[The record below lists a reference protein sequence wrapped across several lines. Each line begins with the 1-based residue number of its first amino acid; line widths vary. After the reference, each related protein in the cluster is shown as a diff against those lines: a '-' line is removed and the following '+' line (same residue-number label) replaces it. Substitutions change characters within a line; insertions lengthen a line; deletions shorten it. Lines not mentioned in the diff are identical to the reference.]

1 MPFYSLRAAPPSPST
16 SRHVCVLNKER
27 IGLVLGPLLFV
38 VFGFAVRAADMPAD
52 AAHALGAICWIAV
65 WWVTEAVPIPITSL
79 LPLVLFPL
87 LGLVTIKEMSSAY
100 ADELIFLFLGGFIL
114 ALSLEKWNL
123 HKRIALSISLAI
135 GTNTRLIVLGFM
147 LATGFLSMWISN
159 TATTLMMIPIGLAL
173 YAQVG
178 GETSG
183 VVGERFGK
191 ALLMG
196 IAYSASIGGMA
207 TIVGTPTNAIFVK
220 AVEDNYGVSI
230 AFDQWFLFGLP
241 ITVVL
246 MFASWWYLVHVAQ
259 PLPAKPLPGSR
270 DELRE
275 QLRALGR
282 LTWEE
287 RWVLGTFSVVAI
299 AWITRSYVLRPL
311 IPQIN
316 DTIIVLAGIVPL
328 FFIPARAKPGRLMDW
343 QTANRLPWG
352 ILLLFGGAFALALAF
367 DQSGLGAWLAGRF
380 ASFGNMPLWLIL
392 LALVAFTNFITEI
405 TQNIATCTLIMP
417 VIVTL
422 APQIGV
428 HPLGLMA
435 GAAVAASCAFML
447 PFATAPNAIVFGS
460 GHLKMIDMIRAGLA
474 LNVIS
479 IALISA
485 LAYWLLPVAWGFD
498 PLAFPAEWV
507 RVVPA

>member
-1 MPFYSLRAAPPSPST
+1 MRS
-16 SRHVCVLNKER
+16 KEQL
-27 IGLVLGPLLFV
+27 GLVIGPALFV
-38 VFGFAVRAADMPAD
+38 IFGLLVRPADMSVS
-52 AAHALGAICWIAV
+52 AAHALGAILWIAV

-87 LGLVTIKEMSSAY
+87 LGLVTIEQMGEAY
-100 ADELIFLFLGGFIL
+100 ADELIFLFMGGFML
-114 ALSLEKWNL
+114 ALALEKWNL
-123 HKRIALSISLAI
+123 HRRIALSIILAV

-147 LATGFLSMWISN
+147 LATAFLSMWISN

-178 GETSG
+178 GETTG
-183 VVGERFGK
+183 PVGERFGK

-196 IAYSASIGGMA
+196 IAYAASIGGMA

-220 AVEDNYGVSI
+220 AVEDNYGQSI

-241 ITVVL
+241 ISIVL
-246 MFASWWYLVHVAQ
+246 LVASWWYLVRVAQ

-270 DELRE
+270 DDLAH
-275 QLRALGR
+275 QLAALGP
-282 LTWEE
+282 LSWEE
-287 RWVLGTFSVVAI
+287 RWVLGTFATVAI
-299 AWITRSYVLRPL
+299 AWISRSYVLKPL
-311 IPQIN
+311 VPEIN

-328 FFIPARAKPGRLMDW
+328 FFIPARARPGKLMDW
-343 QTANRLPWG
+343 ETANRLPWG

-367 DQSGLGAWLAGRF
+367 DQSGLGNWLAGRF
-380 ASFGNMPLWLIL
+380 AAFGNMPFWLIL

-422 APQIGV
+422 APEIGV

-435 GAAVAASCAFML
+435 GTAVAASCAFML
-447 PFATAPNAIVFGS
+447 PFATAPNAIVFGT
-460 GHLKMIDMIRAGLA
+460 GHLRMTDMMRAGFA
-474 LNVIS
+474 LNIIS
-479 IALISA
+479 ILLTSA
-485 LAYWLLPVAWGFD
+485 LAYWLLPVAWGYD
-498 PLAFPAEWV
+498 ATVFPVAWL
-507 RVVPA
+507 PSAAG

>member
-1 MPFYSLRAAPPSPST
+1 MPS
-16 SRHVCVLNKER
+16 KEQ
-27 IGLVLGPLLFV
+27 IGRLLGPILFLI
-38 VFGFAVRAADMPAD
+38 FGFGIRADDMTAS
-52 AAHALGAICWIAV
+52 AAHALGAILWIAV

-87 LGLVTIKEMSSAY
+87 LQLVTIEQMGAAY
-100 ADELIFLFLGGFIL
+100 ADELIFLFMGGFML

-123 HKRIALSISLAI
+123 HRRIALRIILAI

-173 YAQVG
+173 ATQVG
-178 GETSG
+178 GETSDA
-183 VVGERFGK
+183 VGERFGK

-196 IAYSASIGGMA
+196 IAYSASVGGMA

-220 AVEDNYGVSI
+220 AVEDSYGRTI

-241 ITVVL
+241 IACVL
-246 MFASWWYLVHVAQ
+246 MAVSWWYLVRVAQ

-270 DELRE
+270 DKLVE
-275 QLRALGR
+275 QLTAMGPLG
-282 LTWEE
+282 WEE
-287 RWVLGTFSVVAI
+287 RWVLGTFALVAV
-299 AWITRSYVLRPL
+299 AWISRSYVLKPL

-316 DTIIVLAGIVPL
+316 DTIIVIAGIMPL
-328 FFIPARAKPGRLMDW
+328 FLIPARSKPGRLMDW
-343 QTANRLPWG
+343 QTANKLPWG

-367 DQSGLGAWLAGRF
+367 DQSGLGTWLAGRF
-380 ASFGNMPLWLIL
+380 ASLGTMPFWLIL
-392 LALVAFTNFITEI
+392 LVLVGFTNFITEI

-417 VIVTL
+417 VIVSL

-435 GAAVAASCAFML
+435 GTAVAASCAFML
-447 PFATAPNAIVFGS
+447 PFATAPNAIVFGT
-460 GHLKMIDMIRAGLA
+460 GQLKMTDMIRAGFA
-474 LNVIS
+474 LNVLS
-479 IALISA
+479 IFLIGGMV
-485 LAYWLLPVAWGFD
+485 YWFLPVAWGFT
-498 PLAFPAEWV
+498 ATEFPVDWLVTA
-507 RVVPA
+507 PGAP

>member
-1 MPFYSLRAAPPSPST
+1 MVS
-16 SRHVCVLNKER
+16 KER
-27 IGLVLGPLLFV
+27 IGLVLGPLLFLL
-38 VFGFAVRAADMPAD
+38 FGFIVRAADMPAD
-52 AAHALGAICWIAV
+52 AAHALGAILWIAV

-87 LGLVTIKEMSSAY
+87 LGLVTIAEMSSAY
-100 ADELIFLFLGGFIL
+100 ADELIFLFMGGFML
-114 ALSLEKWNL
+114 ALALEKWNL
-123 HKRIALSISLAI
+123 HRRIALSIILGV

-159 TATTLMMIPIGLAL
+159 TATTLMMLPIGLAL
-173 YAQVG
+173 YTQIG

-183 VVGERFGK
+183 EVGTRFGK

-220 AVEDNYGVSI
+220 ALEDNYGVRL
-230 AFDQWFLFGLP
+230 AFDKWFLFGLP

-246 MFASWWYLVHVAQ
+246 MFASWWYLVRVAQ
-259 PLPAKPLPGSR
+259 PLPAQPLPGSR
-270 DELRE
+270 HELQE

-282 LTWEE
+282 LSWEE
-287 RWVLGTFSVVAI
+287 RWVLGTFTLVAF
-299 AWITRSYVLRPL
+299 AWISRSYVLRPL

-316 DTIIVLAGIVPL
+316 DTIIVLTGIVPL
-328 FFIPARAKPGRLMDW
+328 FFIPARAKAGRIMDW
-343 QTANRLPWG
+343 ETANKLPWG
-352 ILLLFGGAFALALAF
+352 ILLLFGGAFALALGF

-380 ASFGNMPLWLIL
+380 AMFGNMPLWVIL

-460 GHLKMIDMIRAGLA
+460 GHLRMTDMVRAGFA
-474 LNVIS
+474 LNLIS
-479 IALISA
+479 IGLISA
-485 LAYWLLPVAWGFD
+485 LVYWFLPVAWGFD
-498 PLAFPAEWV
+498 HTALPVDWTSF
-507 RVVPA
+507 RTN